1 MVYKD
6 KKPLRQCF
14 QCFLSVYSMYSTVI
28 LCVPSN
34 LFFIVRWTESS
45 WFDFCVVAIQYRM
58 VTVVNFVTCQTFCK
72 EFDLCFK
79 MVTIKE
85 QWER

>member
-1 MVYKD
+1 MFSVLSFCVQYVQNSN
-6 KKPLRQCF
+6 PLC
-14 QCFLSVYSMYSTVI
+14 TVI
-28 LCVPSN
+28 YV
-34 LFFIVRWTESS
+34 FIVRWTESS

-58 VTVVNFVTCQTFCK
+58 VTVVNFVTYHTFCK
-72 EFDLCFK
+72 VFDLCFK